1 MAVVL
6 LMQEEEEEIERA
18 KKEREQEEQRI
29 ANILMTDDSKLS
41 GYSWLLMTGS
51 WDWTY
56 STWRFTRHL
65 VSDEV
70 QDLRSYW
77 FHLAAQIKPWS
88 PWYLFV
94 FKVPFT
100 SERATLLTLN
110 MIVNAEYPGTQLE
123 GYKLFWMGNRT
134 AELNTVYDWWKEM
147 NEILRQINV
156 HKTRKQLREYGLR
169 QQKQPVIPFPWYRTK
184 GTYRRRLFTA
194 AMLQLA

>member
-6 LMQEEEEEIERA
+6 LMQEEEEEIEEA
-18 KKEREQEEQRI
+18 KKERKREEQRI
-29 ANILMTDDSKLS
+29 ANILLEDDSKLS

-77 FHLAAQIKPWS
+77 FQLAAQIKPWS
-88 PWYLFV
+88 QWYLFV
-94 FKVPFT
+94 FRVPFT
-100 SERATLLTLN
+100 SEKATLLTLN
-110 MIVNAEYPGTQLE
+110 MIVDAGYPGTELI
-123 GYKLFWMGNRT
+123 GYGLFWIGNRT

-156 HKTRKQLREYGLR
+156 HKTRKQLREYDLR
-169 QQKQPVIPFPWYRTK
+169 HQPIIPFPWYRTK

-194 AMLQLA
+194 AMLRLV